1 MRNALGFDLNG
12 LWDFATEGDGE
23 NEPILKDLGI
33 RGSIVRLVAG
43 QNVEVGTY
51 RWIGGLQAALAP
63 HGRGPGW
70 GREIGGA
77 ENRIFWADVLK
88 AIASDCLTQEQ
99 AEAVTMFLDGL
110 VEEPS
115 SVHVAVPDAASF
127 DEPARDRL
135 LRLLSQTRRL
145 RSTLLWRPIAA
156 ILGWLEEPIDH
167 RGFQPEPDMRIGV
180 LSLMSGGIQFA
191 DAKLV
196 RERWRETDLW
206 VPERSE
212 AGLEV
217 RQACAGEVVVE
228 RGILELATR
237 MQAVDEET
245 LSTANTPWRFSVGER
260 PGFELIRL
268 PNRSW
273 RRVPDGAMP
282 RVAISRTDI
291 PEEFLE
297 RVAATEALIIEG
309 PMAGNETWAQTVLQ
323 AIGVPDVPA
332 FQGGGGLVASG
343 CLSAALRAAA
353 GAPVY
358 YDFLPQLE
366 INALV
371 GGEPRFVELIPKH
384 KRLPGGMVYR
394 GAAPGDFSIGKGAV
408 RPVFFLFKEDFP
420 TGRKAEVNLPEE
432 ADKDHRIFVSV
443 EQSPGQGFAQVRV
456 ASDTFE
462 ALRRR
467 PIELDWSTME
477 LVDQTKEEI
486 LESLSGQRGLSYP
499 DAVSTPGHPFL
510 WYSGHPKGDLLGQL
524 QAYIDIP
531 LIRSGDVDHRGRK
544 ALQALRER
552 FSKPETPSYVARR
565 MGLDCNDLGSFRALD
580 SDGYLPET
588 NGEFRVPEGAENL
601 LNAALKKVGNEL
613 KEVLAHRRLRNNEKL
628 LGDIVGFAS
637 WCFWRSPASV
647 TELLLAKY
655 GGRSEFPV
663 HHTLYREGLGRVV
676 HSAEELVEYF
686 DSVDRRL
693 EGAGKLVAAE
703 FSAIGRVLGTCHEA
717 AEVLRTPTANMI
729 LQETCEQL
737 DDENNVP
744 REDAYKRRFKAS
756 LLMLAALLRH
766 RRVRPNFI
774 DPEGGIAGRTL
785 INLLVDAQGRNEQF
799 KMDAER
805 LRDRARGPVAAKH
818 NAAARRFERNA
829 DILHEL
835 IAMIHGEG
843 SDPNIIRKIDEMED
857 DHLSASG

>member
-23 NEPILKDLGI
+23 NEPVLKDLGV
-33 RGSIVRLVAG
+33 RGSIVRLAAG
-43 QNVEVGTY
+43 QNVEAGAC

-70 GREIGGA
+70 GREIGAA
-77 ENRIFWADVLK
+77 ENRVFWADVFD
-88 AIASDCLTQEQ
+88 AIASDCLTKEQ
-99 AEAVTMFLDGL
+99 TEAVTMFLDGL
-110 VEEPS
+110 VEEPCS
-115 SVHVAVPDAASF
+115 AHVAVPDAASF

-156 ILGWLEEPIDH
+156 ILGWLEEPVDH
-167 RGFQPEPDMRIGV
+167 RGFEPEPDMRIGV

-191 DAKLV
+191 DAKLI

-228 RGILELATR
+228 RGISGLATR

-245 LSTANTPWRFSVGER
+245 LSTANTPWRVAVGER
-260 PGFELIRL
+260 PGFELVRL

-273 RRVPDGAMP
+273 RRVPNGAMP
-282 RVAISRTDI
+282 RVDISRSDI
-291 PEEFLE
+291 PQKFLE

-309 PMAGNETWAQTVLQ
+309 PMAGNEAWVETVLQ

-332 FQGGGGLVASG
+332 CHGGGGLVANG

-384 KRLPGGMVYR
+384 KRLQGGMVYR
-394 GAAPGDFSIGKGAV
+394 GAAPGDFAIGKGAI

-432 ADKDHRIFVSV
+432 ADRDHRIFVSV

-467 PIELDWSTME
+467 PIELDWSRME

-486 LESLSGQRGLSYP
+486 LDSLGDQRGLSYP
-499 DAVSTPGHPFL
+499 DAVSAPGHPFL
-510 WYSGHPKGDLLGQL
+510 WYPAHPKGDLLRQL

-531 LIRSGDVDHRGRK
+531 LIRSGDVDLRGRE

-565 MGLDCNDLGSFRALD
+565 MGLKCNDLGSFRALD
-580 SDGYLPET
+580 SNGCLPDT
-588 NGEFRVPEGAENL
+588 KGEFRVPERAESL
-601 LNAALKKVGNEL
+601 LSAALKKAGDEF
-613 KEVLAHRRLRNNEKL
+613 KEVLAHRRLRNDEKL
-628 LGDIVGFAS
+628 LGDIVGFGS
-637 WCFWRSPASV
+637 WCFWRCPASI
-647 TELLLAKY
+647 TEFLLAKY
-655 GGRSEFPV
+655 GGRSELPL
-663 HHTLYREGLGRVV
+663 HHILYREGLGRIV
-676 HSAEELVEYF
+676 HSAEDLVEYF
-686 DSVDRRL
+686 DLVDGKL
-693 EGAGKLVAAE
+693 EGSGKLVASE
-703 FSAIGRVLGTCHEA
+703 FSALGRVLGTCSEA
-717 AEVLRTPTANMI
+717 AAILRAPTANMI
-729 LQETCEQL
+729 LQETCAQL
-737 DDENNVP
+737 ADENSVS
-744 REDAYKRRFKAS
+744 RKDAYKRRFKAS

-766 RRVRPNFI
+766 RRVRRNFI
-774 DPEGGIAGRTL
+774 DPDGGIAGRTL
-785 INLLVDAQGRNEQF
+785 INLLEDAQGRNEQF
-799 KMDAER
+799 KQDEER
-805 LRDRARGPVAAKH
+805 LRDRRHGPDAAKH

-829 DILHEL
+829 DILREL
-835 IAMIHGEG
+835 IAMIKGEG
-843 SDPNIIRKIDEMED
+843 SDPNIIRKIDEIEE
-857 DHLSASG
+857 